1 MDGEMS
7 QPTQPATQNVID
19 PRRVGKQNSGFTDE
33 DIADIVCLLFPY
45 SINARNE
52 AARLAREGSPFVIG
66 REEAQNVDV
75 DYAYED
81 YAGNFGLSPA
91 GPGYGP
97 AFVLRL
103 SAKVKD
109 PVQGFTFGRN
119 PNRCDV
125 CFNNDSL
132 RRLSNIHFRIYINEH
147 GVLMLQDQSTNGTA
161 VDDVLLKNRRP
172 GMSNKRTL
180 NSGTKVSILL
190 QNDAH
195 DLEFLVRV
203 PRREGQYESAYQRNL
218 HAYLE
223 RLAMLADGDESIGT
237 THPPPQPQRHQ
248 IIGAGPAGIVNLF
261 PAPPQTGPARRPP
274 PRFEPASTES
284 LPREWNGSSSYNRVG
299 QIGKGAFA
307 TVHKVTSKFD
317 GKPYAAKELDK
328 RRFVKNGV
336 LDQKVENEMKIMQKI
351 QHPNVVR
358 YIEHFDFDDRLFI
371 IIMEYVPMG
380 DLGSLITNRGAL
392 PEAAVREMATQL
404 IDALDY
410 LHRKNITH
418 RDVKPDNILI
428 DSLAP
433 FNVKLTDFGLS
444 KMVDNEQTFLQT
456 FCGTLLYCAPE
467 VYGEFTE
474 FDENGIRTNR
484 PRKKTRAPG
493 QRYDH
498 AVDIWSLGGVLFYC
512 LTGRPPFPV
521 KQGTTYIELLAWIMT
536 RPIDVEPLHAVNASP
551 ACIHFLSIMLRNRPE
566 NRATIEALQRHPW
579 LTGIDDASAE
589 ALEQSAS
596 QLSLN
601 DGHGADPL
609 PDTRLDAVG
618 ELSDDEILDDDDYV
632 GGESQVHDILD
643 GMDGVIGSQ
652 DDGRQVGD
660 ATTIRGLL
668 NLGTQQQQQQQQQ
681 QRLFGEVNVSA
692 IGSSGVIPEDR
703 LNLPLSDLG
712 GSIQQP
718 RGYSPDS
725 ANSSDLDNT
734 FLTQRARQRQQVPPL
749 QPGDQWSQPRSA
761 THGGSGGGGAGGGAG
776 GGTGGGTGGASN
788 GSAHVPAALSQ
799 SNHFQTSHSVDE
811 LNNLT
816 FDVASQS
823 LGGAESILGNLNMKS
838 LAASNFKHSNTDF
851 TSSKRKPAPDTSDE
865 FESSA
870 ARPTDKQDKQDKQD
884 KPTIKRLKSDI
895 HMESAFASD
904 LNLVATG
911 TNTGATSEQA
921 SVQSDDDDND
931 VITAE
936 DAAVYAAV
944 KPISY
949 PKGGRQID
957 MPVSKSVYWAH
968 NDKSSW
974 HLQYPEMTQLQFNAF
989 EDAAEARGEEFRP
1002 GPGPLWNLAMKHF
1015 PPSVSSA
1022 AGRRSESGS
1031 EPRSRSRSTSHIS
1044 DTAVSSGIDIDDDAT
1059 IDQKENIMPSSSPAT
1074 AAALQQV
1081 ITPPHE
1087 PSASPQL
1094 YLQPHLQLHLQPTP
1108 QAQIIVPVVTKQ
1120 IPPVA
1125 RLTSTA
1131 ASFVSNI
1138 SVPITESITTWGRHP
1153 DNTQVFLPV
1162 NELKVPKYAF
1172 KILLWRSDANGGAG
1186 SEPWTDLRPWE
1197 RRDDAGEVALDAT
1210 GEIASRY
1217 HFYIST
1223 KARQGIMVN
1232 GTLINSSDPR
1242 NMRSASRNWTRLYD
1256 GDFVI
1261 VWYNMVDPNTAS
1273 AAKPLRTELLFR
1285 CNWGGSA
1292 KPRASLVPA
1301 SLAAVSLVDE
1311 PTSQRLDKACSRAEQ
1326 YVAHREQHRRRLVE
1340 ADRDMAERV
1349 ARIDQ
1354 ERLRSVEFEQRR
1366 AEILAAWGSIGGS
1379 GGGGSGLQIRVQR
1392 PRLAASPVSAPTVLV
1407 STSSNVTNNTTNG
1420 SDGDRSSSS
1429 KYISGSSSVTPTPSA
1444 TASQTPRGR
1453 LVRQ

>member
-1 MDGEMS
+1 MDGDLS

-52 AARLAREGSPFVIG
+52 AARLAREGSPFIIG

-75 DYAYED
+75 DYTHED
-81 YAGNFGLSPA
+81 RAGNFGLSTA
-91 GPGYGP
+91 GPGTGP

-103 SAKVKD
+103 SAHVKD
-109 PVQGFTFGRN
+109 PLQGFTFGRN
-119 PNRCDV
+119 ANRCDI

-132 RRLSNIHFRIYINEH
+132 RRLSNIHFRIFINEH

-161 VDDVLLKNRRP
+161 VDDVLLKARRP
-172 GMSNKRTL
+172 GMPNKRTL

-223 RLAMLADGDESIGT
+223 RLAMLADGDEGNGNGT
-237 THPPPQPQRHQ
+237 TQAQTPDT
-248 IIGAGPAGIVNLF
+248 IGAGPAGIVNLF
-261 PAPPQTGPARRPP
+261 PVPPQTGPARRPP

-380 DLGSLITNRGAL
+380 DLGSLITNRGSL
-392 PEAAVREMATQL
+392 PETAVKEMASQL
-404 IDALDY
+404 IDALGY

-484 PRKKTRAPG
+484 PRKKSRVPG

-521 KQGTTYIELLAWIMT
+521 KQGTTYIELLAWIMS
-536 RPIDVEPLHAVNASP
+536 RPLDVEPLHAVNASP
-551 ACIHFLSIMLRNRPE
+551 ACIHFLQLMLRNRPE

-579 LTGIDDASAE
+579 LAGPDASAE
-589 ALEQSAS
+589 SLEQSAS
-596 QLSLN
+596 QLSL
-601 DGHGADPL
+601 DDGADPL
-609 PDTRLDAVG
+609 PDTRLNGFG
-618 ELSDDEILDDDDYV
+618 EQSDDEILDDDDDYL
-632 GGESQVHDILD
+632 GGESQIHDILD

-652 DDGRQVGD
+652 DDHQVGD
-660 ATTIRGLL
+660 AATIRGPQHL
-668 NLGTQQQQQQQQQ
+668 NTNTQQ

-712 GSIQQP
+712 ESGVHLRS
-718 RGYSPDS
+718 YSPDPDD
-725 ANSSDLDNT
+725 SSDPNET
-734 FLTQRARQRQQVPPL
+734 FLTPRARQQQQQQQQQL
-749 QPGDQWSQPRSA
+749 QPGQQWSQPRSGSN
-761 THGGSGGGGAGGGAG
+761 GGSAGTGNTAGSTGGGGSAS
-776 GGTGGGTGGASN
+776 GASN
-788 GSAHVPAALSQ
+788 GNSHVPAALSQ
-799 SNHFQTSHSVDE
+799 SNNFQQSHSVDE

-838 LAASNFKHSNTDF
+838 LAASNFKHSISDF

-865 FESSA
+865 FDSSSTKPA
-870 ARPTDKQDKQDKQD
+870 D
-884 KPTIKRLKSDI
+884 KPTIKRLKSDV
-895 HMESAFASD
+895 HMESASD
-904 LNLVATG
+904 PNLVATG
-911 TNTGATSEQA
+911 TNTGVNSERA
-921 SVQSDDDDND
+921 SIHSGNDDDDDDDN
-931 VITAE
+931 ITAE
-936 DAAVYAAV
+936 DVAAYAAV
-944 KPISY
+944 KPIGY

-968 NDKSSW
+968 NDSSSW

-989 EDAAEARGEEFRP
+989 EDAAEARGEEFRQ
-1002 GPGPLWNLAMKHF
+1002 GPSPLWKIAMKHF
-1015 PPSVSSA
+1015 PPSESSTA
-1022 AGRRSESGS
+1022 DVRSES

-1044 DTAVSSGIDIDDDAT
+1044 DTAVNSGVIAGDDSAG
-1059 IDQKENIMPSSSPAT
+1059 DQKENIMPSSSPAS
-1074 AAALQQV
+1074 AFQQV

-1087 PSASPQL
+1087 PSASPQPQP
-1094 YLQPHLQLHLQPTP
+1094 QPHLHPTP
-1108 QAQIIVPVVTKQ
+1108 QAQIIVPVVTTNEKLL
-1120 IPPVA
+1120 PVA
-1125 RLTSTA
+1125 QLTSTA
-1131 ASFVSNI
+1131 MSVVPNI
-1138 SVPITESITTWGRHP
+1138 SVPITEAVTSWGRHP
-1153 DNTQVFLPV
+1153 DNTKVFTPV
-1162 NELKVPKYAF
+1162 TELKVPKFAF
-1172 KILLWRSDANGGAG
+1172 KILAWRGDINGGAG
-1186 SEPWTDLRPWE
+1186 SEPWKDMQPFPR
-1197 RRDDAGEVALDAT
+1197 LDAT
-1210 GEIASRY
+1210 GDIASRY

-1223 KARQGIMVN
+1223 KARSGILVN
-1232 GTLINSSDPR
+1232 NTPISSSDPR
-1242 NMRSASRNWTRLYD
+1242 NTKTASRYWTRLYD
-1256 GDFVI
+1256 GDSVV
-1261 VWYNMVDPNTAS
+1261 VWHNMGDPINAS
-1273 AAKPLRTELLFR
+1273 TIKPLRTELLFR
-1285 CNWGGSA
+1285 CSWGGSA
-1292 KPRASLVPA
+1292 KSRPSSSFPVA
-1301 SLAAVSLVDE
+1301 LVDE
-1311 PTSQRLDKACSRAEQ
+1311 PTSRRLDEACLRAER
-1326 YVAHREQHRRRLVE
+1326 YIAHNKLHQRHLVE
-1340 ADRDMAERV
+1340 ADRDMAERE

-1354 ERLRSVEFEQRR
+1354 ERLRSAEFEERR
-1366 AEILAAWGSIGGS
+1366 AEILAISAANSA
-1379 GGGGSGLQIRVQR
+1379 GGGASAGGGLQIRVHR
-1392 PRLAASPVSAPTVLV
+1392 PRLPTSALSAPPVLV
-1407 STSSNVTNNTTNG
+1407 SSSSNMAVNSG
-1420 SDGDRSSSS
+1420 GGGGD
-1429 KYISGSSSVTPTPSA
+1429 GSSGKYSGGGSSITPTPSA
-1444 TASQTPRGR
+1444 ATSQTPRGR
-1453 LVRQ
+1453 LARQ